1 MYLAHW
7 ELKQR
12 PFDNLLDT
20 KFAFFSE
27 QYREA
32 IARLVYAIK
41 EAKGGAVLYGEYGS
55 GKSLVRSLLM
65 ERLKELDQFHP
76 IVITHPN
83 LPTSELYALILT
95 ELQEEGTPPPLHLT
109 RYLLLR
115 EIRDRLHCIGEQG
128 RSTVLI
134 VDEAQSIRDDQAL
147 EDIRML
153 LNIHEESQNA
163 PLILILIGQQSL
175 IDRLANIPPLLQ
187 RLPVRWRLMP
197 LDASQTAQYIAHRLR
212 AAGGR
217 ADLFTPEAIE
227 AVHAQSGGIPRVINN
242 ICDLALLAGF
252 MQGATA
258 ISLDVVKN
266 AIQELQISEPTSL
279 GS

>member
-1 MYLAHW
+1 
-7 ELKQR
+7 
-12 PFDNLLDT
+12 
-20 KFAFFSE
+20 
-27 QYREA
+27 
-32 IARLVYAIK
+32 
-41 EAKGGAVLYGEYGS
+41 AKGGAVLYGEYGS

-76 IVITHPN
+76 IVIPHPN

-163 PLILILIGQQSL
+163 PL
-175 IDRLANIPPLLQ
+175 
-187 RLPVRWRLMP
+187 
-197 LDASQTAQYIAHRLR
+197 
-212 AAGGR
+212 
-217 ADLFTPEAIE
+217 
-227 AVHAQSGGIPRVINN
+227 
-242 ICDLALLAGF
+242 
-252 MQGATA
+252 
-258 ISLDVVKN
+258 
-266 AIQELQISEPTSL
+266 
-279 GS
+279 